1 MKSNRAK
8 KIASFAIPPLTAII
22 LLYQVLANLQIALTR
37 IETLLVA
44 GLCLGLAIAAG
55 GIAAF
60 RGDKARI
67 GVFTVSILLLLDVSI
82 HLPAIFENLQPQHR
96 ALRARARDFDGDG
109 RSDVAIFRPT
119 TATWLVIHS
128 STDAAIQK
136 DWGLEGDI
144 PVPGD
149 YDGDGKIDLA
159 VYRSGSWH
167 VLASKDGA
175 TTEVRW
181 GGLAGDIPVPADYD
195 GDGRTDVAVFRSAIG
210 VWRINGTTSGTMEV
224 QWGQAGDVPV
234 PGDYDG
240 DGKAEQAVYRSTTFF
255 LRETNG
261 RNVSTTLGLHGDI
274 PVVADYDGDLR
285 TDIAVFRPSD
295 GAWSIITS
303 RTNTETTVWWG
314 QKGDQPV
321 PADYDGDGK
330 VDPAI
335 FRPSTGEW
343 YQLRSTTATGFK
355 VSLGVQ
361 TDVPL

>member
-1 MKSNRAK
+1 VKPDRPK
-8 KIASFAIPPLTAII
+8 RIASFAIPPVTAII

-37 IETLLVA
+37 IETALVA
-44 GLCLGLAIAAG
+44 GLCLGVAGVAG
-55 GIAAF
+55 GFAAF
-60 RGDKARI
+60 GGNKVRVA
-67 GVFTVSILLLLDVSI
+67 VFTGSVLLLLDASI
-82 HLPAIFENLQPQHR
+82 HLPAVFEKLQPQHR
-96 ALRARARDFDGDG
+96 AIRARARDFDGDG
-109 RSDVAIFRPT
+109 RSDVAVFRSSS
-119 TATWLVIHS
+119 ATWLVIQS
-128 STDAAIQK
+128 STDTAVQT

-149 YDGDGKIDLA
+149 YDGDGKTDLA
-159 VYRSGSWH
+159 VYRSGTWH
-167 VLASKDGA
+167 VLASNDGA

-181 GGLAGDIPVPADYD
+181 GEVEGDIPVPADYD
-195 GDGRTDVAVFRSAIG
+195 GDGRTDIAVFRSQIG
-210 VWRINGTTSGTMEV
+210 VWRINASTNGILEV

-234 PGDYDG
+234 PGDFDG

-255 LRETNG
+255 LRDTNG

-321 PADYDGDGK
+321 PADYDGDGR

-355 VSLGVQ
+355 VSLGLQ
-361 TDVPL
+361 TDAPL